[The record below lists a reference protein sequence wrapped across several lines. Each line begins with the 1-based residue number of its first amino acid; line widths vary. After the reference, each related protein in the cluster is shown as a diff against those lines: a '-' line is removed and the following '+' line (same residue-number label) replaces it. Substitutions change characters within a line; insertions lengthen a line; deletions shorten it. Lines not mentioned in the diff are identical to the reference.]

1 MSRVVFVSID
11 HFPKICG
18 PPEYHLRSIKRLKQK
33 VTLPEKT
40 VEGMSR
46 VVILTGSNVSKTH
59 HCLAHLALQV
69 EPAGAALDHTLPEKT
84 VEGMSRV
91 VLPYPSP
98 PSGDMKNLP
107 RAPSMF
113 KNNYFAEM

>member
-1 MSRVVFVSID
+1 MKRFRGGLVFKTHRLVYHSTPGSRVIIKKKVTLPEKTEEGMSRVVFVSID

-46 VVILTGSNVSKTH
+46 VV
-59 HCLAHLALQV
+59 
-69 EPAGAALDHTLPEKT
+69 
-84 VEGMSRV
+84 
-91 VLPYPSP
+91 LPYPSP